1 MKRKWITE
9 ELKKAAAESYSYRSL
24 LQKIGLKP
32 AGGNYRQIKKYLFEY
47 KVDIGH
53 FTGKGWN
60 VGLKFIPNPKRPLKE
75 ILKKNHPFQ
84 SYKLKKRLFK
94 EGIKEEKCEI
104 CGWAEISSD
113 GRIPLEMNHINGE
126 PTDNRIENIEILC
139 PNCHSLRPHYRGS
152 KLKK

>member
-1 MKRKWITE
+1 MKRKWTTE
-9 ELKKAAAESYSYRSL
+9 ELEKAVAESYSYRSV
-24 LQKIGLKP
+24 LKKLNLRP
-32 AGGNYRQIKKYLFEY
+32 AGGNYGQLKKYIEEY
-47 KVDIGH
+47 NINTSH

-60 VGLKFIPNPKRPLKE
+60 VGLKFVPNPRRPLKD
-75 ILKKNHPFQ
+75 ILKNGVVFQ

-94 EGIKEEKCEI
+94 EGYKKEECEV
-104 CGWAEISSD
+104 CGWAAVSSD

-126 PTDNRIENIEILC
+126 SSDNRIENLEILC